1 MHRSIPAIVLMCLFG
16 CSSAPEPKEEATI
29 PSAPELTEP
38 RSWTGYY
45 SGSSSI
51 GDGTVEEVAL
61 WVRADS
67 TFILQRKLIGQD
79 SVPDGTFGRWHPRG
93 NELQLS
99 TGKTEIGAYQ
109 VGDDGALTPG
119 SGEGSSGGPVLERL
133 ADAIGDAVPRMR
145 VSGTYVLADDAQSF
159 KPYGSTYEWPCVG
172 GMDLGE
178 EGGEAVNGF
187 SNEDLLR
194 NYRKAV
200 RMDGDPWEVEVICTL
215 GMGPAMEGEGA
226 DEYLFIGSVLGDAG
240 SCP

>member
-1 MHRSIPAIVLMCLFG
+1 MRPTITALALLFF
-16 CSSAPEPKEEATI
+16 CSCSNTPEPGEQTTDPTAL
-29 PSAPELTEP
+29 ELQGP
-38 RSWTGYY
+38 PSWTGYY
-45 SGSSSI
+45 SGTI
-51 GDGTVEEVAL
+51 ADEEVSL
-61 WVRADS
+61 WVRPDS
-67 TFILQRKLIGQD
+67 IFILQRKLIGQD

-99 TGKTEIGAYQ
+99 TGKIEIGAYQ

-159 KPYGSTYEWPCVG
+159 KPCGSTYEWPCVG